1 MNTNPISL
9 VYLVCSI
16 SILLPYI
23 GVDLAR
29 GFSQDAWE
37 PPHPR
42 RLGMLLSKYPPLNMT
57 KRSMLTNPHKCH
69 ATNIF
74 EETSSFESRI
84 WNQNVNQM
92 CRAENCPTS
101 TYDALWYCFDTDEDE
116 KPFQYCG
123 GRSLSPDFPIYPGEQ
138 DSSPAPM
145 SGEGLQGSPGSG
157 Y

>member
-1 MNTNPISL
+1 MQEFHLCRRYHHHTWRIQIQSHL
-9 VYLVCSI
+9 CIWFAVSVYFCH
-16 SILLPYI
+16 ILELI
-23 GVDLAR
+23 LAR

-42 RLGMLLSKYPPLNMT
+42 RLGMLLSKYPPLNTT
-57 KRSMLTNPHKCH
+57 KRSMLKNPHKCH

-101 TYDALWYCFDTDEDE
+101 TYDAHIRYGIASTQM
-116 KPFQYCG
+116 KTTNPFSTVVAD
-123 GRSLSPDFPIYPGEQ
+123 R
-138 DSSPAPM
+138 
-145 SGEGLQGSPGSG
+145 
-157 Y
+157 